1 MNFLGWIGRQK
12 SGAIAVLVIIAIL
25 SPGLGTLLKPFVTHA
40 VFGLLFL
47 AFLRTDYAQT
57 AGLVKN
63 PALVIAAT
71 VWTTLLIPILIVFI
85 CTVTGLK
92 EHYPEIFLGI
102 TLQAIASPITAA
114 PAIAV
119 IIGLDGTLVLVALVA
134 STVLVPFSAPVI
146 VAAFG
151 LELSLSPMAFG
162 VKLFCILA
170 GAAALGAI
178 VRILLGSKLIKARSD
193 EIDGINIALLFIF
206 VCAVMG
212 GLGQDIVDRPLPVL
226 VLTMLAFALF
236 FTLLAV
242 TFAVFKAAGTERAFA
257 LAMMASQRNMGLMLA
272 GTSGIVPDLTWLY
285 FAVSQIPLYLSP
297 LLLAPLV
304 KRITNQTVK

>member
-285 FAVSQIPLYLSP
+285 FAVSQFPLYLSP